1 MGWVS
6 RPEATCLR
14 SELGSPQAS
23 PCWGVSAA
31 GSGEDLQVL
40 HGTGVHTRRH
50 TLAHI
55 PLPPHSLT
63 HPRTHT
69 HAITPSVCRG
79 HSSALEMS
87 SLGPTQPCSEH
98 KDESIPRP
106 LPHLPPSSCNPGRVP
121 STPRSTG
128 RPVLFPPPLWAGPGG
143 GDAAR
148 CCGRKGALSI
158 FRWLYVT
165 VPLSPSLVK
174 YDYFAF
180 SH

>member
-1 MGWVS
+1 MSWDPP
-6 RPEATCLR
+6 RPLHAGVQAVVKTCR
-14 SELGSPQAS
+14 SCMAQVYTHADTQWHTY
-23 PCWGVSAA
+23 PCPLTPS
-31 GSGEDLQVL
+31 
-40 HGTGVHTRRH
+40 HT
-50 TLAHI
+50 
-55 PLPPHSLT
+55 PS

-87 SLGPTQPCSEH
+87 SLGPTRPYSEH
-98 KDESIPRP
+98 KDESIPPP
-106 LPHLPPSSCNPGRVP
+106 LPHLPPSSCNTGRVP

-128 RPVLFPPPLWAGPGG
+128 HPVLFPPPLWAGPGG

-158 FRWLYVT
+158 FQWLYIT